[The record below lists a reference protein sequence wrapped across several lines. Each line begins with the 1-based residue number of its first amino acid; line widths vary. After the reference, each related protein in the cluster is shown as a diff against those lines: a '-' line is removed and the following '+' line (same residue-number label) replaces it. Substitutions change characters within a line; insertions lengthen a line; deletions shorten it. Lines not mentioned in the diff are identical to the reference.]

1 MKTFI
6 LLFFSSITLMAE
18 PAALEQARKSYDT
31 EKSKLDEKYV
41 AWLEKMIASA
51 PVSDKGAYRDEL
63 AKFSKGKNA
72 NDKDETNDPDADWG
86 KVVTIDSQAAQ
97 GYKLGRLKAGDR
109 VKIQYVTGIWRAYP
123 GWKEE
128 NPDKAITSQHK
139 LAFVMSSREGDTIIT
154 NPENT
159 ANEPFEY
166 TIIENGDYHIRIT
179 GHVLSTNFGKVQY
192 RVEVS
197 R

>member
-41 AWLEKMIASA
+41 AWLEKMVASA

-63 AKFSKGKNA
+63 AKFSKNVGE
-72 NDKDETNDPDADWG
+72 NDGEAEENWG
-86 KVVTIDSQAAQ
+86 KIIKIDSQDAK
-97 GYKLGRLKAGDR
+97 GYKIGRLKEGQT
-109 VKIQYVTGIWRAYP
+109 VKLQYISGIWRAYG

-128 NPDKAITSQHK
+128 SPDNATVSQHK
-139 LAFVMSSREGDTIIT
+139 LAFVLSSRTGDTTIT
-154 NPENT
+154 NPSRT
-159 ANEPFEY
+159 KDTPFEY
-166 TIIENGDYHIRIT
+166 QIVESGDYYLRMDDPAVDSNVGVVSYRIS
-179 GHVLSTNFGKVQY
+179 VD
-192 RVEVS
+192 
-197 R
+197 

>member
-1 MKTFI
+1 MMKT
-6 LLFFSSITLMAE
+6 ITLLLASLTILQAE
-18 PAALEQARKSYDT
+18 PSALTDMRKVYEGEQKKID
-31 EKSKLDEKYV
+31 DKYV
-41 AWLEKMIASA
+41 NWLVREMDKATGLNKA
-51 PVSDKGAYRDEL
+51 PYRDEIMKITGEE
-63 AKFSKGKNA
+63 ASED
-72 NDKDETNDPDADWG
+72 NDDADWG

-139 LAFVMSSREGDTIIT
+139 LAFVMASREGDTIIT

-159 ANEPFEY
+159 VDQPFEY

-192 RVEVS
+192 RVEVT